1 MEETAK
7 AQETAQDVHGTDTL
21 AQLAA
26 KYGVE
31 EDFARQLYEN
41 ITDKENFA
49 RALRMFR
56 DGTLK
61 YETATSGKPICIA
74 DIRKEVAENYRKLRA
89 TIRQRMEEYRKIKE
103 YYDGCA
109 KITTRRK
116 GGIIDAAFIRDGRL
130 VAFGH
135 WTPKDGG
142 IYAADNEVMPNH
154 NWKPKD
160 ILRGIRK
167 ADRQFYK
174 AIKRT
179 AHAEDPELFRFDERT
194 VRKTEGR

>member
-1 MEETAK
+1 MEEK
-7 AQETAQDVHGTDTL
+7 AQAQAAAQDVHEMDTV

-26 KYGVE
+26 KYGVD
-31 EDFARQLYEN
+31 EDFARQLYDN
-41 ITDKENFA
+41 ITDKENFE

-61 YETATSGKPICIA
+61 YGDATSGKPLCIA
-74 DIRKEVAENYRKLRA
+74 DIRKEVADNYRKLRA
-89 TIRQRMEEYRKIKE
+89 TVRWRMEEYRKAKE
-103 YYDGCA
+103 YYDGC
-109 KITTRRK
+109 TRIDRRGK
-116 GGIIDAAFIRDGRL
+116 GGIIDAAFVRDGKL

-135 WTPKDGG
+135 WTPQDGG

-160 ILRGIRK
+160 ILRRIRK
-167 ADRQFYK
+167 ADRQLYK
-174 AIKRT
+174 AIKRA

-194 VRKTEGR
+194 VRKTAR